1 MLASGLRDMS
11 ILINDE
17 QKNEKGGEIKKNTFI
32 YKGEGTQIVIV
43 IVRYASDP
51 FLELK
56 VEDLVLSLF
65 KNLFLL
71 GQL

>member
-32 YKGEGTQIVIV
+32 YISERAQIVII
-43 IVRYASDP
+43 IVRYGSDP
-51 FLELK
+51 FLDLK
-56 VEDLVLSLF
+56 VGDLVLSLF
-65 KNLFLL
+65 EKLFLL